1 MKYDELLKQ
10 QKKIKP
16 RHPPRHLESQAQQ
29 QMVQWFRLEYPT
41 YIIAAIPNGGRR
53 NAIEAKIMK
62 GEGVLAGFSDLI
74 IIADKNVLFVEV
86 KTAKGKQT
94 EKQIQFQEK
103 VQRLGFQYSICRS
116 LSEFIMTVEKWLKE
130 RYEI

>member
-62 GEGVLAGFSDLI
+62 GEGILAGFSDLI

-103 VQRLGFQYSICRS
+103 VQELGFQYSICRS
-116 LSEFIMTVEKWLKE
+116 LSEFIMTVEKWLKK

>member
-1 MKYDELLKQ
+1 MKYDELLRQ
-10 QKKIKP
+10 QKKIKA
-16 RHPPRHLESQAQQ
+16 RHPPRHVESEIQQ

-94 EKQIQFQEK
+94 EKQIQFQNK
-103 VQRLGFQYSICRS
+103 VQKLGFQYPVCRS
-116 LSEFIMTVEKWLKE
+116 LSEFMRTINKWLKE
-130 RYEI
+130 RYAI